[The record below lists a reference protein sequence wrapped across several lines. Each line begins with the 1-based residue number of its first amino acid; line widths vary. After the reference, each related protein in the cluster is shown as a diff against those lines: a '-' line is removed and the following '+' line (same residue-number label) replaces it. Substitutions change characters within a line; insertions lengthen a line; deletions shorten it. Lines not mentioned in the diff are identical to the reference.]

1 MSRSTTFAGVA
12 LAVILAYPATSW
24 FLGKQVEDT
33 CNAQLHEQLSAVPYI
48 KLVRNEYNRRIFDAT
63 QTVTLELPA
72 ALFTMQLPAG
82 SGQTATDPNNAPK
95 ESEPAGESQEN
106 TGAGSEKFIQL
117 TINTD
122 IKHGPFPGFKALGAA
137 SAESRISFDPQTQK
151 MVDAVFAGKSPL
163 TASTFFGFTGGGY
176 SVAHIAAF
184 HYSAPKENGH
194 GEYVFSGDEIAWR
207 VDFSRG
213 LKHYSMTG
221 KAPKIELIDDA
232 KLVINGMTFS
242 SDQKR
247 VFDDDPLLYSGKQRF
262 TMEHI
267 EAGMPEEKT
276 LPIQIKN
283 FVAEGE
289 ISAPGNSAPNQFLD
303 MIAKMGIEEFK
314 FGEQNY
320 GPAHYDFSARHLNP
334 RKLSALYRNTL
345 EVYKYL
351 PPNGDTPSFNALNVF
366 QPILASLQD
375 LTLDNAEF
383 AVDRLSFNTPYGET
397 RLSAKI
403 KLNDAVKEDW
413 YNPLMLIGKLDLMAD
428 LNVPEPL
435 LNELLASKLPSD
447 DKSSAYQE
455 DKAQRAL
462 ARQQA
467 IQQQVARFIEQGYIK
482 RADGMLKSRIEFH
495 SGKLLCNDKLFNP
508 FQGLAR

>member
-1 MSRSTTFAGVA
+1 MNRSTTVAGVA
-12 LAVILAYPATSW
+12 LAVVLAYPATSW
-24 FLGKQVEDT
+24 YLGKQVEDI
-33 CNAQLHEQLSAVPYI
+33 CNAQLHEQLSAAPYI

-63 QTVTLELPA
+63 QTVTLEFPA
-72 ALFTMQLPAG
+72 ALFMMSLPAG
-82 SGQTATDPNNAPK
+82 SGQTAADPNNAPTDSK
-95 ESEPAGESQEN
+95 PAGESQEN
-106 TGAGSEKFIQL
+106 TGAQSEKLIQL
-117 TINTD
+117 TITTD

-137 SAESRISFDPQTQK
+137 SGESRVSFDPQTQK
-151 MVDAVFAGKSPL
+151 TVDAAFAGKSPM

-194 GEYVFSGDEIAWR
+194 GEYVFSGDEMAWR

-232 KLVINGMTFS
+232 KLVIHGVTFS
-242 SDQKR
+242 GDQQR
-247 VFDDDPLLYSGKQRF
+247 VFDDDPLLYSGKQRL
-262 TMEHI
+262 TMERI
-267 EAGMPEEKT
+267 EAGLPDEKV
-276 LPIQIKN
+276 LPVQMKN

-289 ISAPGNSAPNQFLD
+289 ISAPGNSAPREFLD

-320 GPAHYDFSARHLNP
+320 GPAHYDFSARHLNA
-334 RKLSALYRNTL
+334 RKLSALYRDAL
-345 EVYKYL
+345 EIYKYL
-351 PPNGDTPSFNALNVF
+351 PPNGDPSSFNI

-413 YNPLMLIGKLDLMAD
+413 YNPLMLIGKLDLTAD
-428 LNVPEPL
+428 FNIPEPL
-435 LNELLASKLPSD
+435 LNELLASKLPGG
-447 DKSSAYQE
+447 DKNSAHPE
-455 DKAQRAL
+455 DKAQAAL

-467 IQQQVARFIEQGYIK
+467 IRQQVERFIEQGYIK
-482 RADGMLKSRIEFH
+482 RTDGMLKSRIEFH